1 MCSAKASSWGAIS
14 DSLFSFVAAIVLV
27 QSKLRPGRRQAQQL
41 ARVDNEPLL
50 FNVNDERTVA
60 RLLRLQDLT
69 RVVAEY
75 HRLTDVPKVQLVRI
89 ACRITVR
96 FRDFWLPFS
105 HIERV

>member
-1 MCSAKASSWGAIS
+1 MCSAKPSSWGAIS
-14 DSLFSFVAAIVLV
+14 DSTALG
-27 QSKLRPGRRQAQQL
+27 LRFTRSC
-41 ARVDNEPLL
+41 ARFFDGKHDSLPLDNEPLL